1 MRKCQ
6 KRPIIGQKRP
16 TYMAKEAYIRAT
28 RRVQSKST
36 AFVVPGA
43 EVCINAQIDVKRG
56 LPYDKRDLIHTHKR
70 PTDVRRT

>member
-43 EVCINAQIDVKRG
+43 EVCVI
-56 LPYDKRDLIHTHKR
+56 LY
-70 PTDVRRT
+70 